1 MAPEIKL
8 YEKYTSK
15 VDCYSIGVLI
25 YEMLYKK
32 LPLQTLYPI
41 KNVKNDLLID
51 LMNNLIEPD

>member
-8 YEKYTSK
+8 HEKYTSK

-41 KNVKNDLLID
+41 KNIKNDLLID
-51 LMNNLIEPD
+51 LMNNLIEPN